1 MVKSR
6 YRGNVAQANRLYAAR
21 TQAGFESGR
30 AAALKMGFSEAR
42 LRAHETAEI
51 GIGSEDF
58 ERYAAAF
65 GVSIEWLK
73 SGRGNGPK
81 INTARA
87 AKLKIRSGEVARRD
101 VPLPQT
107 AAARLRLAR
116 RLAGFAS
123 VTDAAKRHGWTRS
136 RLSAHETGQNAISA
150 DHAREYADRFNVQ
163 PHWLA
168 TGEGPSGYS
177 PQIQAALGKLLALH
191 EAAESEARRQLPVVE
206 LPAKVSESP
215 WDVRAEKLQLPKI
228 KKRKR
233 DLELLGEYE
242 ALDVAA
248 MASDPN
254 AHPKITA
261 LYEWGFPAGYVQK
274 VLKADPK
281 RTFIIAV
288 NNEYPFLELS
298 HGDRILIDGGDRE
311 PGEDG
316 IFAIFHGSHV
326 ILERAQ
332 DLRKQQ
338 REDRPLKRDVVLGR
352 LKGRIGRL

>member
-21 TQAGFESGR
+21 THAGFESGR
-30 AAALKMGFSEAR
+30 AAALKIGLSEAK

-81 INTARA
+81 VDTARA

-101 VPLPQT
+101 LPLPQT

-150 DHAREYADRFNVQ
+150 GHAVEYAERFNVQ

-168 TGEGPSGYS
+168 TGEGPSGYP

-191 EAAESEARRQLPVVE
+191 EAAESEARRQFPIVE
-206 LPAKVSESP
+206 LPAKPPEFP
-215 WDVRAEKLQLPKI
+215 WNVRAEKLQLPKI

-242 ALDVAA
+242 ARDVAA

-261 LYEWGFPAGYVQK
+261 LYEWGFPAGYVEK
-274 VLKADPK
+274 ILKADPK
-281 RTFIIAV
+281 RTFIVAV
-288 NNEYPFLELS
+288 NYDYPPLCLA

-311 PGEDG
+311 PGDDG
-316 IFAIFHGSHV
+316 IFAIFHGSRV
-326 ILERAQ
+326 ILERAE
-332 DLRKQQ
+332 DLRKQ
-338 REDRPLKRDVVLGR
+338 RGELPPERKVVLGR
-352 LKGRIGRL
+352 WKGRIGGR